1 MNFNNMKNLVV
12 LLITVFSISA
22 FAQDINQAGDLFN
35 EGNQAV
41 KGNNFELAIEKYT
54 AAMEVAEKVGP
65 EGEMIVINSQS
76 QIPQLY
82 YKLGVTDFKAKK
94 VDKAINEF
102 EKAIEFGNKYND
114 PGTVEKAKA
123 TIPKLYYSKGASAY
137 KAKNYDDALANY
149 QKAVDNNPEYSRAF
163 YGMAITY
170 NKLGDT
176 PKMKESFETALK
188 LAEADKDDK
197 MITQIKKNGKKLFLA
212 NGQKGLQAQDWG
224 KALTCLNA
232 SLSFDADNADTYY
245 YIALANNGLKDYGKA
260 VEAAEKGLSM
270 SADQNDDYKAKFYY
284 ELGNAFK
291 GQGQNTKA
299 CEAFKNAK
307 HGSFSE
313 NADYELTQVLKCN

>member
-1 MNFNNMKNLVV
+1 MNFNKMKNLFV
-12 LLITVFSISA
+12 LLISIFSITA

-41 KGNNFELAIEKYT
+41 KNNNFQLAIDKYSK
-54 AAMEVAEKVGP
+54 AMEVAEQVGP
-65 EGEMIVINSQS
+65 EGEMIVINAQS

-82 YKLGVTDFKAKK
+82 YKLGVTDFKEKK
-94 VDKAINEF
+94 IDKAIDEF
-102 EKAIEFGNKYND
+102 EKAIEFGKKYND

-137 KAKNYDDALANY
+137 KEDKYEEALANY
-149 QKAVDNNPEYSRAF
+149 QKAIDNNPDYSRAF

-176 PKMKESFETALK
+176 PKMRDSFETALK
-188 LAEADKDDK
+188 LAEADNDDK

-212 NGQKGLQAQDWG
+212 NGQKGLQAQDWD

-232 SLSFDADNADTYY
+232 SLSFDDASPDTYY
-245 YIALANNGLKDYGKA
+245 YIALANNGLKQYTKA
-260 VEAAEKGLSM
+260 VEAADKGLAM
-270 SADQNDDYKAKFYY
+270 STDQNDDYKAKFYY
-284 ELGNAFK
+284 ELGNAYK
-291 GQGQNTKA
+291 GQGQNSKA
-299 CEAFKNAK
+299 CEAYKNAK

-313 NADYELTQVLKCN
+313 NANYEITQVLKCN